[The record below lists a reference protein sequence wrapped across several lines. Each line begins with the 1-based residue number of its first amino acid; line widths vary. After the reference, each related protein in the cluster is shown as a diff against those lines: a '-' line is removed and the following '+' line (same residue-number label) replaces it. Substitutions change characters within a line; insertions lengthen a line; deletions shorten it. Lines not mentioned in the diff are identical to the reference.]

1 MTVTAMDNKYEILE
15 LDDLTSDEAMIINIF
30 INEGRLREQERI
42 IAKLQTLYN
51 ITCCCDSATFG
62 DHYLSH
68 KQPDNLIDFIKAD

>member
-1 MTVTAMDNKYEILE
+1 MTAMDTEYEILE
-15 LDDLTSDEAMIINIF
+15 FSDMTDDQVMIFNLIIR
-30 INEGRLREQERI
+30 EGMIREQERI
-42 IAKLQTLYN
+42 IAKLNTLYN

>member
-1 MTVTAMDNKYEILE
+1 MTVMETEYEILE
-15 LDDLTSDEAMIINIF
+15 FEDMSEDQVLIFNLIIR
-30 INEGRLREQERI
+30 EGMLREQERI
-42 IAKLQTLYN
+42 IAKLQTLHN

>member
-1 MTVTAMDNKYEILE
+1 MENEYVTLE
-15 LDDLTSDEAMIINIF
+15 LDNITEREAFIIDIF
-30 INEGRLREQERI
+30 IREGRLREQERI
-42 IAKLQTLYN
+42 IAKLNTLYN